1 MNKITTFVSACF
13 RECPFRHRCA
23 IMAMSALLGL
33 MFIVALHTGCASTS
47 AGLNREQGIYRASTN
62 VISGVQS
69 LVPFMPAPVATP
81 VEVILGIASA
91 ALGAWNLH
99 QQKSI
104 KALKNGSGKSP
115 PGTLST
121 RSPQPATNPAQPPA
135 ANQT

>member
-1 MNKITTFVSACF
+1 
-13 RECPFRHRCA
+13 
-23 IMAMSALLGL
+23 MAMSILLGL
-33 MFIVALHTGCASTS
+33 MFLALLHMGCASTP
-47 AGLNREQGIYRASTN
+47 AGFSREQGIYRASTN
-62 VISGVQS
+62 IVSGVQS

-81 VEVILGIASA
+81 VEVLLGIASA

-115 PGTLST
+115 PAPLST
-121 RSPQPATNPAQPPA
+121 HSPQPSTNPAQAPA